1 MVNSELLQRTLFLFS
16 ELSPDYACMWIRNAG
31 GTGAVSVPCE
41 ISGLEGVLEGDSYR
55 VVAPGVDCEII
66 PSADLASDKVE
77 INLHRPGG
85 TVLSWNFGREKLESA
100 LRSIKQSGHRA
111 SVYA

>member
-16 ELSPDYACMWIRNAG
+16 ELSPDHACIWIRNAG

-41 ISGLEGVLEGDSYR
+41 ILGLEGVLEGDTYR
-55 VVAPGVDCEII
+55 VVAPGVDCEIA
-66 PSADLASDKVE
+66 PSTDNASGTVE

-85 TVLSWNFGREKLESA
+85 AILSWNIGREKLESA
-100 LRSIKQSGHRA
+100 SRSIKQSGQRV